1 VRYFQT
7 WVETETDPK
16 KIAEFEDSEEE
27 YDSET
32 DSEGEEY
39 SDIGDRRK
47 DTSSVGRKKNFS
59 PGGQP
64 AFKGL

>member
-1 VRYFQT
+1 MSALNNPYIVRYFQT

-32 DSEGEEY
+32 DSEEEEY
-39 SDIGDRRK
+39 TEI
-47 DTSSVGRKKNFS
+47 
-59 PGGQP
+59 
-64 AFKGL
+64 